1 MTLRSRSHYLGV
13 KSTLRKINRQ
23 SYNVVLMKLRLVSI
37 VLMEEPTRWSLNHIS
52 WKLIIKKQK
61 NI

>member
-23 SYNVVLMKLRLVSI
+23 RYNVVLMKLRLVSI